1 MENILKNDQRITQ
14 KKKNINDKEWYIK
27 QLDYLDKMS
36 FGIAS
41 SKNRVSDKRR
51 MKINYDLYN
60 NILDISDFEYMLHP
74 YGDNVGDL
82 PANLTNRDIISP
94 KIKTLVGLEIKRP
107 FSFKILAVNDDATTR
122 KEQEYSKRMKEY
134 VTSKIMIPIRQQVE
148 LEIAQ
153 RTKGKELSQ
162 EETQAIN
169 QEIEQKLAA
178 MTPVELKKYMEREHM
193 DPAEMLAHQLLTYLT
208 IKENLKAKF
217 TKAWKHSCISA
228 YEVYYVGYMNGEPA
242 VWEINPRYLTFD
254 KHSDVMCIEDS
265 EWAVMEYR
273 MTPSQIIRF
282 FGSELTEKEIDKIY
296 SDNRFESIE
305 DDEYL
310 FSDNEE
316 SDHSSIRV
324 IHGVWKGLR
333 KIGFLD
339 YVDINT
345 GTAETMLVNE
355 DYQFNELNGDI
366 SIKWE
371 WIPEVHEGW
380 KIKDMYK
387 YLRPLP
393 GQHKDID
400 NIYQCK
406 LPYIGIVYD
415 EMNSAPTSFI
425 DRMKTYQYYYNIIW
439 YRIELLMSS
448 DKGKLLLLNENFID
462 ADGQNLSPEQWI
474 HFLEASKIGFLNPN
488 AEANRGAAGV
498 DITNAAKM
506 IDMSL
511 ASDIQK
517 YMMLADYIDKKCGE
531 AIGVN
536 KNMEG
541 QVNSNEAV
549 GNVRQSVIQS
559 NLQLEPYFELHNMV
573 MRNVLQALIENA
585 KIAYSENTS
594 LKKLSYIMDDMSK
607 AILEIDHELLDNST
621 YGIFVASS
629 YNLNEIKEQLT
640 MLAHAAMQNQTIEMS
655 AIVKVLKSEGIQEAE
670 EILKVAEK
678 EKQENLQKSD
688 MQKQEMIN
696 QMEVKRMD
704 FEKEKMEHAK
714 EMIVLK
720 EEERRKTEIQKQAM
734 FSLGFDTNKD
744 VDNDG
749 VPDVLEVAKFGVD
762 AEIKRKKID
771 LEKEKLEYQ
780 KQIDSEKL
788 KLENKKI
795 AIKRKMP

>member
-1 MENILKNDQRITQ
+1 
-14 KKKNINDKEWYIK
+14 
-27 QLDYLDKMS
+27 
-36 FGIAS
+36 
-41 SKNRVSDKRR
+41 
-51 MKINYDLYN
+51 
-60 NILDISDFEYMLHP
+60 
-74 YGDNVGDL
+74 
-82 PANLTNRDIISP
+82 
-94 KIKTLVGLEIKRP
+94 
-107 FSFKILAVNDDATTR
+107 
-122 KEQEYSKRMKEY
+122 
-134 VTSKIMIPIRQQVE
+134 
-148 LEIAQ
+148 
-153 RTKGKELSQ
+153 
-162 EETQAIN
+162 
-169 QEIEQKLAA
+169 
-178 MTPVELKKYMEREHM
+178 
-193 DPAEMLAHQLLTYLT
+193 
-208 IKENLKAKF
+208 
-217 TKAWKHSCISA
+217 
-228 YEVYYVGYMNGEPA
+228 
-242 VWEINPRYLTFD
+242 
-254 KHSDVMCIEDS
+254 
-265 EWAVMEYR
+265 
-273 MTPSQIIRF
+273 
-282 FGSELTEKEIDKIY
+282 
-296 SDNRFESIE
+296 
-305 DDEYL
+305 
-310 FSDNEE
+310 
-316 SDHSSIRV
+316 
-324 IHGVWKGLR
+324 
-333 KIGFLD
+333 
-339 YVDINT
+339 
-345 GTAETMLVNE
+345 
-355 DYQFNELNGDI
+355 
-366 SIKWE
+366 
-371 WIPEVHEGW
+371 
-380 KIKDMYK
+380 MYK